1 VHLCLLDPG
10 DVVLDRSSTVTT
22 LRLGLLISVRIE

>member
-1 VHLCLLDPG
+1 LIPG
-10 DVVLDRSSTVTT
+10 MSYSTGSSTVTT